1 MFGGG
6 SGTVHEARN
15 RLRSALRL
23 DGPDAKVL
31 AGALTIL
38 AGLCAYRFY
47 DFWTTGFFVSDE
59 YGYFFDAVHGSIY
72 SDRWFFGWMN
82 IYLFK
87 ALGITNVDAFSFL
100 LPFYMFFWTGLTLFV
115 FYKMLKFLGFNKV
128 TVAVSLLSS
137 FVLISFVLLSLGF
150 LTEPVGLCFA
160 MLGIFFLL
168 RFLKSKS
175 SRGHIAFPI
184 LAVLSF
190 GAASGT
196 REPYEAFLIGGI
208 VIVALI
214 AFSHRRENIRVSR
227 AGSRALLLLCVLFFA
242 VGSVFFLTVPTQAYS
257 QQVQP
262 LSTQLAESFVTQPT
276 TSPPAATT
284 TVSTSTITTT
294 STSLVTITSANS
306 TLTSTTTLTRT
317 TTSTTVSTVLPAAVP
332 FYRQSLLLNTLLIFL
347 GGIILGWGPICFVVA
362 LCGFLILLR
371 RSLWGGD
378 ATPRFMLLTALTAL
392 GSYFVVSFI
401 FAPDPSYF
409 SFQDYST
416 IIRFSDTALPAYF
429 IAAPYFVLTLS
440 KSRRRLAG
448 LGAVCIL
455 FLLIA
460 VPLYE
465 GYASSNFNEAAQNPF
480 QLGYRSD
487 AVILRNYF
495 TANGGGQALNLVGV
509 PYGWTFTPGVQDI
522 RDLHAYA
529 TGPDQTV
536 PELLL
541 GNFTSMKWQVFYI
554 YANPPPYTFPPN
566 SQFLV
571 QFLNSTSASSA
582 TPPSSPFTILG
593 TQPVL
598 SGSDFTLYKVQLG
611 WR

>member
-1 MFGGG
+1 MLGGG
-6 SGTVHEARN
+6 SGSAHAARN
-15 RLRSALRL
+15 RLRSTVRL
-23 DGPDAKVL
+23 DGPDTKVL
-31 AGALTIL
+31 AGSLTIL
-38 AGLCAYRFY
+38 AALCAYRFY

-82 IYLFK
+82 IYIFK

-115 FYKMLKFLGFNKV
+115 FYKMLKLLGFDRV

-137 FVLISFVLLSLGF
+137 FMLVSFVLLSLGF

-160 MLGIFFLL
+160 MLGIYLLL

-175 SRGHIAFPI
+175 AREHFAFPI

-196 REPYEAFLIGGI
+196 REPYEAFLIGGV

-214 AFSHRRENIRVSR
+214 AFSHRKENIRASR
-227 AGSRALLLLCVLFFA
+227 AGSRAVLLLSVLFFA
-242 VGSVFFLTVPTQAYS
+242 LGSVFFLTVPTQAYS

-276 TSPPAATT
+276 TAPPAATT
-284 TVSTSTITTT
+284 TVVTFTFSNTTVISNTTITRTATSTTT
-294 STSLVTITSANS
+294 ST
-306 TLTSTTTLTRT
+306 
-317 TTSTTVSTVLPAAVP
+317 VLPAVP
-332 FYRQSLLLNTLLIFL
+332 FYRQSLLLNTLLIFS
-347 GGIILGWGPICFVVA
+347 GGILLGWGPICFVVA
-362 LCGFLILLR
+362 LCGFFILLR
-371 RSLWGGD
+371 RSLRGGD
-378 ATPRFMLLTALTAL
+378 VTPRFMFLTAVTAL

-429 IAAPYFVLTLS
+429 VAAPYFVVMLS

-448 LGAVCIL
+448 LGAVCVI

-460 VPLYE
+460 VPIYE
-465 GYASSNFNEAAQNPF
+465 GYASSNFNEVTQNPF

-487 AVILRNYF
+487 AVTLRNYF
-495 TANGGGQALNLVGV
+495 AANVGGQALNLVGV

-536 PELLL
+536 PELLWA
-541 GNFTSMKWQVFYI
+541 NFTSMKWQVFYI
-554 YANPPPYTFPPN
+554 YANPPPYDFPPN

-571 QFLNSTSASSA
+571 QFLNSTSASRA
-582 TPPSSPFTILG
+582 TPSSPFTILG

-598 SGSDFTLYKVQLG
+598 SGSDFTLYKVQLQ
-611 WR
+611 WQ